1 MTRSSAASPPCA
13 SMVCSMPANWL
24 GFPLY
29 RRRAA
34 QPPTLTL
41 LLRWKPPKPLKPAG
55 GSPNDWRKK
64 DRTNR
69 GIDIVY
75 PFRSGRPLGGATEK
89 ILMSCQSV
97 RNADFQRGDRPKA
110 PRESE
115 QRRTA
120 FFTEFRPHRELPRYK
135 VTESIAGMR
144 SRRIGLV
151 Q

>member
-34 QPPTLTL
+34 QLPTLTL

-75 PFRSGRPLGGATEK
+75 PFRSSR
-89 ILMSCQSV
+89 
-97 RNADFQRGDRPKA
+97 D
-110 PRESE
+110 
-115 QRRTA
+115 
-120 FFTEFRPHRELPRYK
+120 
-135 VTESIAGMR
+135 R
-144 SRRIGLV
+144 SRRVSDLQVPDNSNVEAGD
-151 Q
+151 QQPE